1 MKTSLLSR
9 NGTDQSRQSLDAL
22 IARWRPALDALQT
35 NVFIASHDLTLVYMN
50 PRASS
55 TMHAVEGDLRSSF
68 HLNVGEL
75 LGGSIHRFHRNPAH
89 VEGVLRNP
97 HSFPH
102 NAKLNFGG
110 TTLNTRINQ
119 LIADGATVGYIVNWE
134 DVTELESARLG
145 IDELETHL
153 SSVTASVTELS
164 AAIELISKSTH
175 EAAVTAGDAV
185 DLTRTSMQAVE
196 SLGNATQEIQ
206 RSVTSITKVAAQ
218 TRLLAL
224 NATIEAAGAGA
235 AGKGFTV
242 VANEVKALAKLT
254 TDTAEAINSQIAV
267 IVESVNEVVGSIS
280 RIVTT
285 IDSIAEN
292 QTSVA
297 GAVEEQSAVTNDIA
311 QRADSAA
318 HYNRQLRHALDGN

>member
-1 MKTSLLSR
+1 MRTSLL
-9 NGTDQSRQSLDAL
+9 TRQVPANDTALDGWL
-22 IARWRPALDALQT
+22 DRWRPALDALQT
-35 NVFIASHDLTLVYMN
+35 NIFIASTDLILVFMN
-50 PRASS
+50 RRADA
-55 TMHAVEGDLRSSF
+55 TMRAVERDLQSAF
-68 HLNVGEL
+68 HLRADEL
-75 LGGSIHRFHRNPAH
+75 LGGSIHRFHRHPAH
-89 VEGVLRNP
+89 VEGVLRNT
-97 HSFPH
+97 HNFPH
-102 NAKLNFGG
+102 TAMLAFGN
-110 TTLNTRINQ
+110 TVLNTRINELRIDGTQ
-119 LIADGATVGYIVNWE
+119 LGYIVNWE
-134 DVTELESARLG
+134 DVTELESAKKG
-145 IDELETHL
+145 IDDLEEHL

-164 AAIELISKSTH
+164 SAIELISRTTH
-175 EAAVTAGDAV
+175 EAATTAADAV
-185 DLTRTSMQAVE
+185 SLTNSSMRAVE
-196 SLGNATQEIQ
+196 ALGQSTQEIQ
-206 RSVTSITKVAAQ
+206 RSVSSISKVAAQ

-254 TDTAEAINSQIAV
+254 TDTAEAINSQIGV

-311 QRADSAA
+311 QRAEAA
-318 HYNRQLRHALDGN
+318 THFNRQLRHALESA

>member
-1 MKTSLLSR
+1 MRTSLLSR
-9 NGTDQSRQSLDAL
+9 QAPADDTALDQW
-22 IARWRPALDALQT
+22 IERWRLALDALQT
-35 NVFIASHDLTLVYMN
+35 NVFIASTDLRLVYMN
-50 PRASS
+50 RRADA
-55 TMHAVEGDLRSSF
+55 TMRAVDRDLHEAF
-68 HLNVGEL
+68 HLRADEL

-89 VEGVLRNP
+89 VESVLRNP

-102 NAKLNFGG
+102 NAVLRFGG
-110 TTLNTRINQ
+110 TVLNTRINE
-119 LIADGATVGYIVNWE
+119 LRIDGTQIGFIVNWE
-134 DVTELESARLG
+134 DVTELDSAKKG
-145 IDELETHL
+145 IDDLEEHL

-164 AAIELISKSTH
+164 TAIELISRSTH
-175 EAAVTAGDAV
+175 EAATTAADAV
-185 DLTRTSMQAVE
+185 SLTNASMQAVE
-196 SLGNATQEIQ
+196 ALGVSTQEIQ
-206 RSVTSITKVAAQ
+206 RSVSSISKVAAQ

-254 TDTAEAINSQIAV
+254 TDTAEAINSQILV
-267 IVESVNEVVGSIS
+267 IVESVNDVVESIH
-280 RIVTT
+280 RIVGT

-311 QRADSAA
+311 HRAEAA
-318 HYNRQLRHALDGN
+318 THFNRQLRHALESA